1 VFQGILLFPIMKRIW
16 EKIEEKMKGI
26 AKDNGFLKT

>member
-1 VFQGILLFPIMKRIW
+1 VRPTIFFSVPRIW
-16 EKIEEKMKGI
+16 EKIEEKMKAI